1 MIKLLFKY
9 FFKRINYIRMCI
21 FEKDGVKCLKKSK
34 YGDYCCSHKREFL
47 VVNNRINYIRFTNK
61 ESDYL
66 KQDLINSL
74 NPKDSKKNKKLK
86 KNELFKIYSEN
97 IEILKKYDND
107 EKKIILIQ
115 KNFLSKKI
123 SKQIKLRG
131 EAFINKE
138 LCNNDTDFF
147 SYETIQEI
155 DEKYFFSYKDSKD
168 FHWFF
173 DIRSFDKLL
182 EMNQGNPYNRE
193 DFPLEVVVKAKKII
207 DTLKLSN
214 EFEKVDKTIKR
225 DRRQNI
231 KQKTVDLF
239 AQIENFGYECQIEWF
254 LSLNSHKLKKLYR
267 NLEDIWNY
275 RLQITQQVKMN
286 IAPPDGLVFNVPVPQ
301 VMSYSNKESLQDL
314 ILNEV
319 GKFNNAITD
328 SDKKLGFMYF
338 IIGLGAINQDCL
350 TAHPW
355 LLYV

>member
-1 MIKLLFKY
+1 
-9 FFKRINYIRMCI
+9 
-21 FEKDGVKCLKKSK
+21 
-34 YGDYCCSHKREFL
+34 
-47 VVNNRINYIRFTNK
+47 
-61 ESDYL
+61 
-66 KQDLINSL
+66 
-74 NPKDSKKNKKLK
+74 
-86 KNELFKIYSEN
+86 
-97 IEILKKYDND
+97 
-107 EKKIILIQ
+107 
-115 KNFLSKKI
+115 
-123 SKQIKLRG
+123 
-131 EAFINKE
+131 
-138 LCNNDTDFF
+138 
-147 SYETIQEI
+147 
-155 DEKYFFSYKDSKD
+155 
-168 FHWFF
+168 
-173 DIRSFDKLL
+173 
-182 EMNQGNPYNRE
+182 MNQGNPYNRE

-301 VMSYSNKESLQDL
+301 VMTYSNKESLQDL

-319 GKFNNAITD
+319 GKFNNAVTD

-355 LLYV
+355 LMYV